1 MGLHQLMEDGEVVTS
16 TGPVVVEQPRRE
28 VSPPS
33 RHALDKTGRAIAVG
47 DVLKVYHF
55 TAALRR
61 KKHYMYKQVVAND
74 NFRDG
79 TPYLKVSHLDLTDDT
94 YVIFCDDERLPGY
107 EIVDSIKCDHHDRP
121 RHTEATP

>member
-1 MGLHQLMEDGEVVTS
+1 MVGISCKHCGWVHGDYECPTAADRP
-16 TGPVVVEQPRRE
+16 PVAGQQCGDARQAYDKNGRE
-28 VSPPS
+28 
-33 RHALDKTGRAIAVG
+33 IMVG

-61 KKHYMYKQVVAND
+61 KKHYMYKQVVA
-74 NFRDG
+74 RAEYSDG

-94 YVIFCDDERLPGY
+94 YVIFCDDERLPDY

-121 RHTEATP
+121 TAAP